1 MEYLSTSFSFFR
13 QAREDCSAVLNAVR
27 ARGRGRVVL
36 AGVSDLAEI
45 AILCALEHG
54 IVIVAVVDAKFAGDR
69 FVGAPVV
76 PSIADVTGGFEALI
90 VTDLEAT
97 EVSVR
102 AAIDQFGGDRVLVP
116 ALLQI
121 LVDGRAQ

>member
-1 MEYLSTSFSFFR
+1 MRS
-13 QAREDCSAVLNAVR
+13 ARA
-27 ARGRGRVVL
+27 
-36 AGVSDLAEI
+36 AGVAWCSPAYLI
-45 AILCALEHG
+45 WRKSRFGALEHG

-116 ALLQI
+116 ALLRI
-121 LVDGRAQ
+121 LVDGSAQ